1 MAVAKCKGVCAL
13 RDRRRPDDAGAAAV
27 EFALLLPLFTIL
39 VFGIISGGIVFNDK
53 LALSQ
58 GVREAARYGATLQTA
73 PADATAAT
81 TFLKTV
87 RSTAQGDAYGQMG
100 TGAATYCVGFVP
112 ATTGKNH
119 YYLTND
125 ASDAQIGDCPNAPG
139 VQAGSVVV
147 VGQKPASF
155 NLILA
160 KYDTTMT
167 SVAVARF
174 ESPS

>member
-1 MAVAKCKGVCAL
+1 MHAL
-13 RDRRRPDDAGAAAV
+13 RDVRRSDDAGAAAV

-58 GVREAARYGATLQTA
+58 GVREAARYGATLSDA
-73 PADATAAT
+73 PKDITTAT
-81 TFLKTV
+81 TFLTTI

-112 ATTGKNH
+112 KASGDPH
-119 YYLTND
+119 YYLTN
-125 ASDAQIGDCPNAPG
+125 SGTSAQVGDCPNAPG
-139 VQAGSVVV
+139 NLSPRSVYV
-147 VGQKPASF
+147 VGEKPASF

-160 KYDTTMT
+160 KYETTMQ

-174 ESPS
+174 ESDQ